1 MSNSMMAT
9 GSSVLEQ
16 RAAEACA
23 VISDLSVP
31 LRDLWNPWK
40 CPVKFLP
47 YLAWAFSV
55 DRWEETW
62 SETEKRQAVSDAFW
76 IHQRKG
82 TVAAV
87 RRVIETLGYSMTLQ
101 EWWEVADSAGTFR
114 LEIEL
119 NDIGITEPMIKEL
132 ERIIGDAKPVSRH
145 ISQLTLSSSSH
156 GYAYAA
162 CALTDGEEITVYP
175 KGYTPP
181 DCIYYNGIAHYDG
194 NYHYCP
200 PGNNPNGVFKYDGSA
215 SYDGTQRYDGIYRFS
230 GE

>member
-1 MSNSMMAT
+1 MSNSLLPP
-9 GSSVLEQ
+9 GSSALERRLAQ
-16 RAAEACA
+16 ACSG
-23 VISDLSVP
+23 IGDLSVP

-62 SETEKRQAVSDAFW
+62 LETEKRQAVSDAFW

-101 EWWEVADSAGTFR
+101 EWWEVADPAGTFR
-114 LEIEL
+114 LEIDL

-145 ISQLTLSSSSH
+145 ISQLTLSAS
-156 GYAYAA
+156 AYGTAHIGAA
-162 CALTDGEEITVYP
+162 IIDGEVITVYP
-175 KGYTPP
+175 PGYEP
-181 DCIYYNGIAHYDG
+181 DDSIYYDG
-194 NYHYCP
+194 NAHFDANYHYT
-200 PGNNPNGVFKYDGSA
+200 GK
-215 SYDGTQRYDGIYRFS
+215 
-230 GE
+230 

>member
-1 MSNSMMAT
+1 MAN
-9 GSSVLEQ
+9 GSSLLEQ
-16 RAAEACA
+16 RAAAVCA
-23 VISDLSVP
+23 SISDLSVP

-101 EWWEVADSAGTFR
+101 EWWKVADPAGTFR
-114 LEIEL
+114 LEIDL
-119 NDIGITEPMIKEL
+119 NEIGITEPMIKEL

-145 ISQLTLSSSSH
+145 ISKLT
-156 GYAYAA
+156 Y
-162 CALTDGEEITVYP
+162 LTRTEGAVSIGVAVIDGEVINVYP
-175 KGYTPP
+175 P
-181 DCIYYNGIAHYDG
+181 
-194 NYHYCP
+194 NYQP
-200 PGNNPNGVFKYDGSA
+200 DGSI
-215 SYDGTQRYDGIYRFS
+215 YYDGIGHYDNNYRYA
-230 GE
+230 GENND

>member
-1 MSNSMMAT
+1 MSNSLIAT

-31 LRDLWNPWK
+31 LRDLWNPWR

-62 SETEKRQAVSDAFW
+62 SETEKRRAVSDAFW

-101 EWWEVADSAGTFR
+101 EWWEVADPAGTFR

>member
-1 MSNSMMAT
+1 MAT

-16 RAAEACA
+16 RAAAACS

-31 LRDLWNPWK
+31 LRGLWNPWR

-62 SETEKRQAVSDAFW
+62 SETVKRQAVSDAFW

-87 RRVIETLGYSMTLQ
+87 RRVIETLGYSMTLK
-101 EWWEVADSAGTFR
+101 EWWEVADPAGTFR
-114 LEIEL
+114 LEVDL
-119 NDIGITEPMIKEL
+119 NDIGITESMIKEL

-145 ISQLTLSSSSH
+145 ISQLTLSASTDSIVSI
-156 GYAYAA
+156 GTAA
-162 CALTDGEEITVYP
+162 FDGEVITVYP
-175 KGYTPP
+175 KGYLP
-181 DCIYYNGIAHYDG
+181 DDSIYFDEVASYDG
-194 NYHYCP
+194 NYHY
-200 PGNNPNGVFKYDGSA
+200 
-215 SYDGTQRYDGIYRFS
+215 S
-230 GE
+230 GD

>member
-1 MSNSMMAT
+1 MAT

-31 LRDLWNPWK
+31 LRDLWTPWR

-62 SETEKRQAVSDAFW
+62 SETEKRQAVSEAFW

-87 RRVIETLGYSMTLQ
+87 RRVIENLGYSMTLQ
-101 EWWEVADSAGTFR
+101 EWWEVADPAGTFR
-114 LEIEL
+114 LEIDL
-119 NDIGITEPMIKEL
+119 NEMGITESMIKEL

-145 ISQLTLSSSSH
+145 ISQLTLSASVYGIAH
-156 GYAYAA
+156 IGAA
-162 CALTDGEEITVYP
+162 VVDGEIITVYP
-175 KGYTPP
+175 PGYAP
-181 DCIYYNGIAHYDG
+181 DDNVYYDASA
-194 NYHYCP
+194 NYGGGY
-200 PGNNPNGVFKYDGSA
+200 
-215 SYDGTQRYDGIYRFS
+215 SYS
-230 GE
+230 GR

>member
-1 MSNSMMAT
+1 MSNSLMAT

-31 LRDLWNPWK
+31 LRDLWNPWR

-62 SETEKRQAVSDAFW
+62 TETAKRQAVSEAFW

-101 EWWEVADSAGTFR
+101 EWWEVADPAGTFR
-114 LEIEL
+114 LEIDL
-119 NDIGITEPMIKEL
+119 NEIGITEPMINEL

-145 ISQLTLSSSSH
+145 ISQLMLSASSKGISNI
-156 GYAYAA
+156 GAA
-162 CALTDGEEITVYP
+162 LFDGEIITVYP
-175 KGYTPP
+175 LGYKPEESIHF
-181 DCIYYNGIAHYDG
+181 DGIAYYND
-194 NYHYCP
+194 NYHY
-200 PGNNPNGVFKYDGSA
+200 
-215 SYDGTQRYDGIYRFS
+215 S
-230 GE
+230 GD

>member
-1 MSNSMMAT
+1 MAT

-31 LRDLWNPWK
+31 LRDLWNPWR

-55 DRWEETW
+55 DRWEENW
-62 SETEKRQAVSDAFW
+62 SETEKRQAVSEAFW

-101 EWWEVADSAGTFR
+101 EWWEVADPAGTFR
-114 LEIEL
+114 LEIDL
-119 NDIGITEPMIKEL
+119 NDIGITETMIKEL

-145 ISQLTLSSSSH
+145 ISQLTLSASVY
-156 GYAYAA
+156 GAAYIGVGVV
-162 CALTDGEEITVYP
+162 DGETITVYP
-175 KGYTPP
+175 PGYEP
-181 DCIYYNGIAHYDG
+181 DDSIYFDGAALYDEHY
-194 NYHYCP
+194 H
-200 PGNNPNGVFKYDGSA
+200 
-215 SYDGTQRYDGIYRFS
+215 FS
-230 GE
+230 GK

>member
-1 MSNSMMAT
+1 MNNSLMAN
-9 GSSVLEQ
+9 GSSLLEQ
-16 RAAEACA
+16 RAAAACA
-23 VISDLSVP
+23 SISDLSVP

-101 EWWEVADSAGTFR
+101 EWWTVADPAGTFR
-114 LEIEL
+114 LEIDL
-119 NDIGITEPMIKEL
+119 NDIGITESMIKEL
-132 ERIIGDAKPVSRH
+132 ERIIGDAKPISRH
-145 ISQLTLSSSSH
+145 ISQLTLSLSVT
-156 GYAYAA
+156 
-162 CALTDGEEITVYP
+162 ALASIGTAFIDSEVITVYP
-175 KGYTPP
+175 PEYVP
-181 DCIYYNGIAHYDG
+181 DGGIYYDGQQHYSG
-194 NYHYCP
+194 NVY
-200 PGNNPNGVFKYDGSA
+200 
-215 SYDGTQRYDGIYRFS
+215 FS
-230 GE
+230 GK

>member
-1 MSNSMMAT
+1 MNSLLPP
-9 GSSVLEQ
+9 GSSALERRLAQ
-16 RAAEACA
+16 ACSG
-23 VISDLSVP
+23 ISDLNVP

-40 CPVKFLP
+40 CPVKFVP

-62 SETEKRQAVSDAFW
+62 PETDKRQAVSDAFW

-101 EWWEVADSAGTFR
+101 EWWEVADPAGTFR
-114 LEIEL
+114 LEIDL

-145 ISQLTLSSSSH
+145 ISQLKLSVS
-156 GYAYAA
+156 AYGTEYVGAA
-162 CALTDGEEITVYP
+162 ITDGEVITVYP
-175 KGYTPP
+175 P
-181 DCIYYNGIAHYDG
+181 
-194 NYHYCP
+194 NYEPEDSIC
-200 PGNNPNGVFKYDGSA
+200 
-215 SYDGTQRYDGIYRFS
+215 YDGIQHYSGNTHFS
-230 GE
+230 GK

>member
-1 MSNSMMAT
+1 MAN
-9 GSSVLEQ
+9 GSSLLEQ
-16 RAAEACA
+16 RAAAACA
-23 VISDLSVP
+23 SISDLSVP

-101 EWWEVADSAGTFR
+101 EWWKVADPAGTFR
-114 LEIEL
+114 LEIDL
-119 NDIGITEPMIKEL
+119 NDIGITESMIKEL

-145 ISQLTLSSSSH
+145 ISQLTLSLSVT
-156 GYAYAA
+156 
-162 CALTDGEEITVYP
+162 ALASIGTAFIDSEVITVYP
-175 KGYTPP
+175 PEYVP
-181 DCIYYNGIAHYDG
+181 DGGIYYDGQQHYSG
-194 NYHYCP
+194 NVYFL
-200 PGNNPNGVFKYDGSA
+200 GK
-215 SYDGTQRYDGIYRFS
+215 
-230 GE
+230 